1 MIPSGSSGMDLLAR
15 ATLAELEPR
24 PHAAVEVGVTLAAA
38 VALMRERGR
47 GCVLVEDERRLV
59 GIFTERDLLSRVE
72 HAHAG
77 WGERPI
83 EAVMTA
89 APMVAHPDD
98 SLFEAVRR
106 LTEGRRRHLPICDR
120 DGHLLGLVSIRDI
133 LAFIAARFPEELMN
147 LPPDP
152 SHES

>member
-1 MIPSGSSGMDLLAR
+1 MATGSTGMDLLAR

-24 PHAAVEVGVTLAAA
+24 AHARIEVGASLAAA
-38 VALMRERGR
+38 VEAMRARGR
-47 GCVLVEDERRLV
+47 GCVLVEDDGRLV
-59 GIFTERDLLSRVE
+59 GIFTERDLLARVD
-72 HAHAG
+72 HADPH

-83 EAVMTA
+83 EAAMTA

-120 DGHLLGLVSIRDI
+120 DGHLLGLISIRDI

-152 SHES
+152 SHET